1 MSMKP
6 KIVFTQMY
14 FWVLILFLAHPIVL
28 IAQIPYL
35 TAENSQSDI
44 YPTGTHSNF
53 LPKST
58 AQTASS
64 NPPRVRIAYIVPSN
78 RTPQPNYKKNLQFAI
93 EMAQMWYRNAMNQNG
108 FGPKTFIYEPEEDS
122 PRPKIHLVNVPE
134 TDSVLRG
141 AENDGYGLFD
151 RTKAAAK
158 NAGLSVDADGE
169 VWILIPETHVQRP
182 SGSFYGTLALG
193 GGGGS
198 GNNSGVAQLGS
209 TVIPLFDPQRLIDD
223 TPYAGHIIPEL
234 GPYPLVQDSSFVWFE
249 DHTFSTIASSY
260 LGALCHEMGHAFGL
274 NHDAR
279 QDANF
284 FGGLMYNGLRGIR
297 GSFFPTLFPNNYT
310 RLEYGS
316 SLQLNVSHYFN
327 RNKNITTVPTLYITT
342 GTVTPING
350 QLNIQMAAYDIDTL
364 SYVLLYDKNGE
375 VINEVSVNY
384 TSIGLTLQTPYYTAG
399 VNNEFYISVG
409 DKQGNRK
416 LSPKFNIFVNAGS
429 NQAPKPFLKILYPNA
444 PSQGNSTVFNSKGS
458 DDFEKGTYTTEFDIN
473 NDGTY
478 DTPPLTA
485 NEYSHELT
493 QTGPYMARIRVTDA
507 AGAFSVSSPISGN
520 FGNTCGV
527 DPPKI
532 TGKNKVCPSSPVQ
545 LTVYGCYGTLLW
557 SNGETT
563 SSIVVTPTTTT
574 VYSVS
579 CSYGCL
585 AQTSLPFTVEVTPNT
600 VTLSNISTPGPQI
613 APQTLISTQ
622 QIPAS
627 TTVSYFAGNSIE
639 LLPGFY
645 GANSSVFT
653 ALIKGCN
660 TPLANNDSFS
670 AVPGFART
678 LNVLSNDF
686 TPDGIPVSNF
696 SEVLL
701 PEILAQPTKGTV
713 TINPNGSFTYTPN
726 ENASGTDS
734 FVYSLCNKFAPSF
747 CANAQ
752 VNIDLN
758 YLNPVVNAGFETTV
772 TFNNPPWQKGGWKT
786 YQAVFSWLS
795 GQGRNGS
802 HGIKIYSGP
811 PAGPVVSNDVYVYQ
825 AVTLAPNTNYSVHG
839 WVKTENVTTNSNPN
853 GVGACL
859 SLIIAGNN
867 WPPISSHLKG
877 TNDWTRLSLSFNS
890 GATGTVTIACRLGYA
905 NADSEGTA
913 FFDDLIIVPQ
923 FP

>member
-1 MSMKP
+1 M
-6 KIVFTQMY
+6 
-14 FWVLILFLAHPIVL
+14 AL

-44 YPTGTHSNF
+44 YLTNTHSNF
-53 LPKST
+53 LQKTT
-58 AQTASS
+58 ALMASS
-64 NPPRVRIAYIVPSN
+64 TPPRVRIAYIVPSN
-78 RTPQPNYKKNLQFAI
+78 RTPQANYKESLQFAI

-108 FGPKTFIYEPEEDS
+108 FGPKTFIYEQEQDS

-134 TDSVLRG
+134 TDGYLRG
-141 AENDGYGLFD
+141 SENDGYGLYA
-151 RTKAAAK
+151 RTEAAAK
-158 NAGLSVDADGE
+158 NAGLSIGSDGE

-182 SGSFYGTLALG
+182 TGSFFGTLALG

-198 GNNSGVAQLGS
+198 GNNSGLAQLGS
-209 TVIPLFDPQRLIDD
+209 TVIQLFDPQRLIDD

-249 DHTFSTIASSY
+249 GHTFSTVASSY

-279 QDANF
+279 QDNNF

-297 GSFFPTLFPNNYT
+297 GSFFPTLFPTNYT

-327 RNKNITTVPTLYITT
+327 RNNNITTVPTLYTFT
-342 GTVTPING
+342 SGAVTPING
-350 QLNIQMAAYDIDTL
+350 LLNIQMAAYDIDTL

-399 VNNEFYISVG
+399 INNEFYISVG

-444 PSQGNSTVFNSKGS
+444 PSQGSNTVFNSRSS
-458 DDFEKGTYTTEFDIN
+458 DDFEKGTYSTEFDIN
-473 NDGTY
+473 NDGVY
-478 DTPPLTA
+478 ETPPLTS
-485 NEYSHELT
+485 NEYFHELT

-507 AGAFSVSSPISGN
+507 LGAFSVSSPISGN

-527 DPPKI
+527 DPPRI
-532 TGKNKVCPSSPVQ
+532 SGKNKVCSGSPIQ
-545 LTVYGCYGTLLW
+545 LTVYGCYGTLMW

-563 SSIVVTPTTTT
+563 ASIVVTPTSTT
-574 VYSVS
+574 VYSAT
-579 CSYGCL
+579 CSYGCS
-585 AQTSLPFTVEVTPNT
+585 AQTSLPFTVEVTSNT
-600 VTLSNISTPGPQI
+600 ITLSNIATPGPQI
-613 APQTLISTQ
+613 AAQTLISTQ
-622 QIPAS
+622 QIPPS
-627 TTVSYFAGNSIE
+627 TMVSYFAGNSIE

-645 GANSSVFT
+645 AANSSIFN
-653 ALIKGCN
+653 AQIKSCN

-678 LNVLSNDF
+678 LKVLSNDF
-686 TPDGIPVSNF
+686 NPHGLPISNLLEVS
-696 SEVLL
+696 L
-701 PEILAQPTKGTV
+701 PEILVQPTKGTATV
-713 TINPNGSFTYTPN
+713 NPDGTINYNPN
-726 ENASGTDS
+726 ENATGTDT

-747 CANAQ
+747 CATSQ
-752 VNIDLN
+752 VSIDLN
-758 YLNPVVNAGFETTV
+758 YLNPIVNAGFETPV

-802 HGIKIYSGP
+802 NGIKIYSGP
-811 PAGPVVSNDVYVYQ
+811 PVGPVVSNDVYVYQ
-825 AVTLAPNTNYSVHG
+825 TVTLNPNTDYVVNG
-839 WVKTENVTTNSNPN
+839 WVKTENITTNSNPN

-890 GATGTVTIACRLGYA
+890 GATGTVTVACRLGYA

-913 FFDDLIIVPQ
+913 YFDDLIIVPQ